1 MGDIEETRSHERRLP
16 VLLFGLLATVL
27 LFACTSDSDDGEAG
41 STTAGSSVDL
51 AFVDDRDTVD
61 GEDLPGVVQPPPDD
75 SGLPPVTT
83 IPGPP
88 GGVADEGYTGILGRL
103 GPDEQIVGPAAPAP
117 EVMPGRLP
125 LTGLPGATPDRPAVV
140 VKVDNGAAAVPQ
152 TGLNAAD
159 IVIEEEVEG
168 GVSRFA
174 AIFHSNSTSVGP
186 VRSGRTTDIALVSS
200 LGRPVFLYSGAND
213 MTERIIRSQADIQ
226 NHSHAT
232 ASGYWRDEDR
242 RAPSNLYTH
251 TGPHW
256 SAADGGPPPPQ
267 FAYRLDGEPVDGP
280 VVSSFSIDYPAS
292 QASWTWQDEEW
303 VRTQRGSVHQLTDDG
318 PVTAANVVVIE
329 AERVGTGMFD
339 SAGGPVPEFLYVG
352 TGPATVFTAGR
363 RVDGVWTKPS
373 LVEVATLTT
382 ADGEVI
388 ELTPGRTWIQ
398 LIEQDSGYL
407 R

>member
-1 MGDIEETRSHERRLP
+1 MRSWRP
-16 VLLFGLLATVL
+16 VVQAATAVLLTVALLS
-27 LFACTSDSDDGEAG
+27 ACSSGADDEDGGG
-41 STTAGSSVDL
+41 STGSTAAADL
-51 AFVDDRDTVD
+51 AFAGD
-61 GEDLPGVVQPPPDD
+61 GDMDGGNLPGVVEPPPDD

-83 IPGPP
+83 IPGPA
-88 GGVADEGYTGILGRL
+88 GGAPDSTYTGILGRL
-103 GPDEQIVGPAAPAP
+103 GPDEELVGPAAPPPA
-117 EVMPGRLP
+117 VIPGRLP
-125 LTGLPGATPDRPAVV
+125 LTGLPGATPDRPAIV
-140 VKVDNGAAAVPQ
+140 VKIDNGAAAVPQ
-152 TGLNAAD
+152 SGLNAAD

-174 AIFHSNSTSVGP
+174 AIFHSNSSSVGP
-186 VRSGRTTDIALVSS
+186 VRSGRTTDVALVSS
-200 LGRPVFLYSGAND
+200 LGRPVLLYSGAND
-213 MTERIIRSQADIQ
+213 MTERIIRAQPHIT

-232 ASGYWRDEDR
+232 SSGYWRDEDR

-256 SAADGGPPPPQ
+256 AAVDGDPPPPQ
-267 FAYRLDGEPVDGP
+267 FAYRLDGEPDAGTP
-280 VVSSFSIDYPAS
+280 ASSFEIDYPAS
-292 QASWTWQDEEW
+292 QAAWTWEDDRW
-303 VRTQRGSVHQLTDDG
+303 VRSQRGSVHELTDDG

-329 AERVGTGMFD
+329 AGRVGTGMFD

-363 RVDGVWTKPS
+363 RIDGFWTKPS
-373 LVEVATLTT
+373 LTAVATLTT
-382 ADGEVI
+382 ADDRVI